1 MEFHYLTVG
10 IHHSLYILT
19 YASAKD
25 NLYKGLHLCKPICI
39 PFTINSSIAFSS
51 YMKE

>member
-25 NLYKGLHLCKPICI
+25 NLYIKGFIYVSQYAYHLQSIHLLHLVVI
-39 PFTINSSIAFSS
+39 
-51 YMKE
+51 